1 MRDLAE
7 HIAILE
13 TIEPTL
19 GVTEQVPAVHQLN
32 MHDETPVIL
41 HVDENEPGVFDVYFG
56 IEGEPYYFAIVV
68 RKEND
73 RLIASAS
80 YIEAAVRVYL
90 SIHSTLLDPSSIT
103 ERVQLAP
110 TRSDR
115 IGEKRFPKSSVK
127 FKDNRWYFEPQK
139 DIPGDLGSKLKFL
152 LDRLEPIEA
161 NIASLQ
167 NECEIYLSI
176 CYKGYK
182 DWMGGWHIDKET
194 IRRIAALGAEVD
206 LDLYAYGDWD
216 LP

>member
-1 MRDLAE
+1 M
-7 HIAILE
+7 E

-19 GVTEQVPAVHQLN
+19 GVTEQVLAVHQLN

-41 HVDENEPGVFDVYFG
+41 HVDENEAGVFDVYFG

-90 SIHSTLLDPSSIT
+90 SIHSTLLDPSSMT

-110 TRSDR
+110 TRSYR

-127 FKDNRWYFEPQK
+127 FQDNRWYFEPQK
-139 DIPGDLGSKLKFL
+139 DVPGELEKKLKFL
-152 LDRLEPIEA
+152 LDRLEPVEA

-167 NECEIYLSI
+167 DECEIYISI

-206 LDLYAYGDWD
+206 LDLYAYGEWD